1 MFYFYLNI
9 TYNYGM
15 SIQDIREEIQFI
27 EDYETQDIKVLLAYI
42 IQKLEILEE
51 EVEELKEIM

>member
-1 MFYFYLNI
+1 
-9 TYNYGM
+9 M